1 MSRETPTPSV
11 VRFGDAVWYGPLTH
25 GVFLAANPD
34 TGLSV
39 WRTWP
44 YFNASVLEW
53 RYEVRTQSGDRV
65 DSFADFGQANAIAFP
80 LDATPEVGGPRAVQ
94 AEAAA

>member
-1 MSRETPTPSV
+1 MSRETSAPSV
-11 VRFGDAVWYGPLTH
+11 VRFGDSVWYGPLTH

-53 RYEVRTQSGDRV
+53 RYEVRTQTGERV
-65 DSFADFGQANAIAFP
+65 DSFVSLDQASAIAFP

-94 AEAAA
+94 TEVAA